1 VTDRL
6 ALKKTMGSI
15 ASMTGY
21 GRAEVPGARL
31 AVSVEIRSLNH
42 RFLEI
47 GVKLPRSLA
56 ASELEVRRVVQGR
69 LARGRVDVSV
79 MTRWLAGSRSAVRT
93 DTALAEGY
101 AREARDLAARL
112 GIDSPL
118 GLGDLLRLPGVVSVE
133 EAEEDEGLAVLG
145 LKEALHQALD
155 ELCRMRQTEGAA
167 LAAEI
172 RAHLAALEAWTAGL
186 GDLLP
191 AALARIRERVHARI
205 QGLLAGAAVEPGR
218 LVQEA
223 ALWAARSDIQEELAR
238 LGAHGAQFRAL
249 LDGGGAVGRQ
259 LDFVVQEMHREVN
272 TIASKADDQ
281 ALVER
286 VLQARTTVER
296 LREQVQNVE

>member
-1 VTDRL
+1 
-6 ALKKTMGSI
+6 
-15 ASMTGY
+15 
-21 GRAEVPGARL
+21 
-31 AVSVEIRSLNH
+31 
-42 RFLEI
+42 
-47 GVKLPRSLA
+47 
-56 ASELEVRRVVQGR
+56 
-69 LARGRVDVSV
+69 
-79 MTRWLAGSRSAVRT
+79 VRT

-223 ALWAARSDIQEELAR
+223 ALWAARSDIQEELVR